1 MFKRLALVCVLLGL
15 TAHLAS
21 AQILYGTTGV
31 SNAASSLYTVNTS
44 TGATTLIGATG
55 FNGIGSLSFSPG
67 GVLFGVANGSSRSL
81 VTINTTTGVATLRGA
96 TGASAN
102 ITDIAFRSDGVLFA
116 ADGGANLYTLN
127 TTTGAATSIGAVS
140 PSNNFGNALAFNAS
154 NTLYYA
160 DGGQL
165 HTLNQATAVATL
177 AGTLDFSAFPVGTN
191 NNRFVGMKFNPT
203 SGVLFGSVFS
213 DFDPASAS
221 RLRSIST
228 FSGTIT
234 VTNIGVTGVILEAVA
249 FGPAVVPV
257 LPSWSMAVLVI
268 LLSAVALW
276 ALRRRAS
283 LPLA

>member
-1 MFKRLALVCVLLGL
+1 MFKRLALVCVLLCL
-15 TAHLAS
+15 SARLAS

-31 SNAASSLYTVNTS
+31 NSAVSSLYTVNTS
-44 TGATTLIGATG
+44 TGATTLVGATG
-55 FNGIGSLSFSPG
+55 FSGIGSLSFSPG

-81 VTINTTTGVATLRGA
+81 VTINLSTGVATLKGPTGA
-96 TGASAN
+96 TAN

-116 ADGGANLYTLN
+116 ADGGARLYTLN
-127 TTTGAATSIGAVS
+127 TTTGVATLIGTVS
-140 PSNNFGNALAFNAS
+140 PSNNFGNGLAFNAS

-160 DGGQL
+160 DGSQL
-165 HTLNQATAVATL
+165 HTLNQATAAATL
-177 AGTLDFSAFPVGTN
+177 AGTLDFSAFPVGSN

-213 DFDPASAS
+213 DFEPASAS
-221 RLRSIST
+221 RLASIST

-249 FGPAVVPV
+249 IAPAGVPV
-257 LPSWSMAVLVI
+257 LPQWGTGVLAVLVT
-268 LLSAVALW
+268 AVALW

-283 LPLA
+283 LVVR